1 MMTAMCARWS
11 ASWSSRIVSCR
22 TDVAVVAVVLVVAV
36 LVVDINDIEEEENGP
51 RGFFS
56 HKNDDDD
63 KVVKC
68 VGGFVSSVPVV
79 RSETSWESSS
89 RTGQRRR

>member
-1 MMTAMCARWS
+1 M
-11 ASWSSRIVSCR
+11 SCR
-22 TDVAVVAVVLVVAV
+22 TDVVLVVAIV
-36 LVVDINDIEEEENGP
+36 AVVVVDNNDDDDDENGP
-51 RGFFS
+51 RRFFS
-56 HKNDDDD
+56 HENDDDDD
-63 KVVKC
+63 KVEG